1 MESTPSDK
9 KLDPD
14 TGGDPMPADEP
25 TTVVGLR
32 APVLPAAAA
41 GLGTLHPHLVVL
53 AGESV
58 GRTFRIERE
67 ETTIG
72 RSEDSPVRLHDEGVS
87 RRHARILRIGNDV
100 WLEDL
105 ESANGTRVNG
115 DAIVR
120 QRLYDGDKIDVG
132 GRTVLRFAHSDA
144 LEEGFHQAM
153 YEAAV
158 RDGLTRVYNK
168 RHFLER
174 LTIEVA
180 FAQRHRTELSL
191 LMLDVDHF
199 KKINDGYGHP
209 GGDCV
214 LTVLAKLLTG
224 TVRTEDLV
232 ARYGGEEFG
241 VLCRGTA
248 LDQAARLAERLRRTV
263 ESHAFVYEGQRIAV
277 TISIGASACTDPSHG
292 AERLLSDA
300 DAALYRAKRA
310 GRNRVAS
317 SGAPGE
323 GEA

>member
-1 MESTPSDK
+1 MASPPSD
-9 KLDPD
+9 DEFASD
-14 TGGDPMPADEP
+14 ADESGEP

-32 APVLPAAAA
+32 VPVAPRAAA
-41 GLGTLHPHLVVL
+41 GLGALHPHVVVL

-72 RSEDSPVRLHDEGVS
+72 RSEEAPIRLHDEGVS
-87 RRHARILRIGNDV
+87 RRHARIVRVGSDV

-105 ESANGTRVNG
+105 GSANGTRVNG
-115 DAIVR
+115 EAIER
-120 QRLYDGDKIDVG
+120 RRLQDGDKINIG

-158 RDGLTRVYNK
+158 RDGLTRTYNK

-174 LTIEVA
+174 LAIEIA
-180 FAQRHRTELSL
+180 FANRHRAALSL

-199 KKINDGYGHP
+199 KKINDGHGHP

-214 LTVLAKLLTG
+214 LTVLARLLMG

-232 ARYGGEEFG
+232 ARYGGEEFA

-248 LDQAARLAERLRRTV
+248 LDQASRLGERLRRNV
-263 ESHAFVYEGQRIAV
+263 ESHAFVYEGKGIPV
-277 TISIGASACTDPSHG
+277 TISIGASACGEQSCS
-292 AERLLSDA
+292 AERLIADA
-300 DAALYRAKRA
+300 DAALYRAKGE
-310 GRNRVAS
+310 GRNRVVT
-317 SGAPGE
+317 SGDS
-323 GEA
+323 

>member
-1 MESTPSDK
+1 MASTPSDK
-9 KLDPD
+9 KTDS
-14 TGGDPMPADEP
+14 GADDSQEDGEP

-32 APVLPAAAA
+32 VPVLPRMAA
-41 GLGTLHPHLVVL
+41 GLGALHPHLVVL

-67 ETTIG
+67 DTVIG
-72 RSEDSPVRLHDEGVS
+72 RSEDAPVRLHDEGVS
-87 RRHARILRIGNDV
+87 RRHARIVRVGNDV

-115 DAIVR
+115 DSVVR
-120 QRLYDGDKIDVG
+120 QRLFDGDKIDLG

-158 RDGLTRVYNK
+158 RDGLTRTYNK

-174 LTIEVA
+174 LTAEIA
-180 FAQRHRTELSL
+180 FAHRHRTELSL

-199 KKINDGYGHP
+199 KKINDGHGHP

-214 LTVLAKLLTG
+214 LTVLARLLMG

-241 VLCRGTA
+241 ILCRGTA
-248 LDQAARLAERLRRTV
+248 LEQASRLGERLRRNV
-263 ESHAFVYEGQRIAV
+263 ESHAFTYEGQRIPV
-277 TISIGASACTDPSHG
+277 TISIGASACQDTSWG
-292 AERLLSDA
+292 AERLIADA
-300 DAALYRAKRA
+300 DAALYRAKRS
-310 GRNRVAS
+310 GRNRVVT
-317 SGAPGE
+317 SGEPGAE
-323 GEA
+323 EP

>member
-1 MESTPSDK
+1 MASPPSD
-9 KLDPD
+9 DEFASD
-14 TGGDPMPADEP
+14 VDESGEP

-32 APVLPAAAA
+32 VPVAPRAAA
-41 GLGTLHPHLVVL
+41 GLGALHPHVVVL

-72 RSEDSPVRLHDEGVS
+72 RSEEAPIRLHDEGVS
-87 RRHARILRIGNDV
+87 RRHARIVRVGSDV

-115 DAIVR
+115 EAIER
-120 QRLYDGDKIDVG
+120 RRLQDGDKINIG

-158 RDGLTRVYNK
+158 RDGLTRTYNK

-174 LTIEVA
+174 LAIEIA
-180 FAQRHRTELSL
+180 FANRHRAALSL
-191 LMLDVDHF
+191 LMIDVDHF
-199 KKINDGYGHP
+199 KKVNDGHGHP

-214 LTVLAKLLTG
+214 LTVLARLLMG

-232 ARYGGEEFG
+232 ARYGGEEFA

-248 LDQAARLAERLRRTV
+248 LDQASRLGERLRRNV
-263 ESHAFVYEGQRIAV
+263 ESHAFVYEGKGIPV
-277 TISIGASACTDPSHG
+277 TISIGASACGEQSCS
-292 AERLLSDA
+292 AERLIADA
-300 DAALYRAKRA
+300 DAALYRAKGE
-310 GRNRVAS
+310 GRNRVVT
-317 SGAPGE
+317 SGDS
-323 GEA
+323 